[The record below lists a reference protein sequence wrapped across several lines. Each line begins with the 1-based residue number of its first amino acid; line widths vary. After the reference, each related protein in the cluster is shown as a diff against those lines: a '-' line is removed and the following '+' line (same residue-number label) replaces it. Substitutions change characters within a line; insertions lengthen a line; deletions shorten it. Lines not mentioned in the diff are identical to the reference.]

1 MKKYVSYL
9 GLLGI
14 VLLAAGGVI
23 YAVQWEMSTPVAAV
37 IWAGVLLSILFLYVN
52 FPEIKRVFSGR
63 SVKYGANAAIMA
75 AVFIGILVIVAL
87 MSIKY
92 KTRVDLTATSRYT
105 LSAQTQKILKGL
117 KKNIEVVSFYR
128 SDERTRQAME
138 DLLQSYS
145 SVTPRFT
152 YWFVDPDRKPG
163 EAEKYGVTSY
173 RTTLVKSGARQETV
187 SYESEEKLTNAVLK
201 VTRDEIKTIYF
212 LKGHGENAVESDQ
225 KDGYKAVKDSLE
237 KENLAVKEIFLIEKD
252 SVPSDCAVLI
262 VSGPKKELLPQELK
276 KITEY
281 IDRGGSV
288 LFMLDPY
295 TVPELARHLGEYG
308 FQVGNDIIIDTLSKV
323 FGANYLVPVV
333 TTYEKEHPVTE
344 NFSLMTFFPL
354 ARSVTVER
362 NPSKGVY
369 TLASSGTSSWGETD
383 RKALEDGKAE
393 FTEGRDKR
401 GPVGIVAVGAFEAKR
416 GSEAGAA
423 GGSKVYSKIAVIGD
437 SDFVNNTNIN
447 LAGNRDFFLNTV
459 SWLAEETDLIS
470 IRKKPA
476 GLTPI
481 ILTTAQG
488 RFVFWFG
495 VVIPPSLI
503 SIAGIGFFLKR
514 RSAK

>member
-1 MKKYVSYL
+1 VKQYVSYL

-14 VLLAAGGVI
+14 LLLAVGGVI
-23 YAVQWEMSTPVAAV
+23 YAVQWEMTTPVAAV

-52 FPEIKRVFSGR
+52 FSEIKGVFSGR

-75 AVFIGILVIVAL
+75 AVFIGILVMVAL

-92 KTRVDLTATSRYT
+92 KARVDLTATRRYT

-117 KKNIEVVSFYR
+117 KKEIEVISFYR

-138 DLLQSYS
+138 DILQSYAS
-145 SVTPRFT
+145 FTPRFT

-173 RTTLVKSGARQETV
+173 RTTLVKSGTRQETV

-201 VTRDEIKTIYF
+201 VTRDEVKAIYF
-212 LKGHGENAVESDQ
+212 LKGHGENAVLSDQ
-225 KDGYKAVKDSLE
+225 KDGYKAVKDSIE
-237 KENLAVKEIFLIEKD
+237 KENLAVKELFLIEQG
-252 SVPSDCAVLI
+252 SVPSDCAVLV
-262 VSGPKKELLPQELK
+262 VSGPKKDLLPDELK
-276 KITEY
+276 KITDY
-281 IDRGGSV
+281 IESGGSV

-295 TVPELARHLGEYG
+295 TVPELAKYLGAYG
-308 FQVGNDIIIDTLSKV
+308 FQVGNDIIVDTLSKV

-333 TTYEKEHPVTE
+333 TAYEKEHPVTE
-344 NFSLMTFFPL
+344 EFSLMTFFPL
-354 ARSVTVER
+354 SRSVTLER
-362 NPSKGVY
+362 DPAKGAY
-369 TLASSGTSSWGETD
+369 MLASSGNSSWAETD

-393 FTEGRDKR
+393 FTEGRDRR
-401 GPVGIVAVGAFEAKR
+401 GPVGIVAVGAFEAKQGKETR
-416 GSEAGAA
+416 AGDER
-423 GGSKVYSKIAVIGD
+423 KVYSKVAVIGD

-459 SWLAEETDLIS
+459 SWLAEEADLIS

-503 SIAGIGFFLKR
+503 AIAGIGFFLKR
-514 RSAK
+514 RSGK